1 MKSLLDTSGMLL
13 NSYSEIFFLR
23 GRLMGLV
30 LLLVTMLN
38 PHVGIAGLFSVLSA
52 YQFSRLI
59 GMQQQFMQS
68 GFFTYNALLV
78 GLSIG
83 YLFSLGA
90 LTLFLIAVA
99 GVLSFVLSV
108 MLNSIFSYY
117 LKLPILSLPFV
128 IVSSI
133 SWLASQGYGGLYVD
147 GLYIHQAIIDITLPM
162 WLEGFLSALG
172 AILFSP
178 QPLGGLI
185 IAAVIL
191 IHSRILFGLAVAG
204 YYLGA
209 LLSSLLA
216 GYHVPVFTDI
226 NHFNYI
232 LIAMALGG
240 VFLVPSPRSY
250 LIAATGVAIATVLLS
265 AVRLFWANYG
275 IPVFT
280 LPFNLVTLGFL
291 YVMGT
296 VGFPLVAKNIRRSP
310 EETLDEYISHT
321 RRFGEACC
329 EISLPFS
336 GDWTVWQGFDG
347 QWTHRGQWQHAYD
360 FVIQRNGK
368 THATDGQR
376 LGDFYAWGKP
386 VLSPCRGRVIKVV
399 SNLPDNPPGH
409 VNGQH
414 NWGNLIIL
422 ETMAGWYVEI
432 SHFAQHSIE
441 VSEGQWLEP
450 GAQIGLCGNSGY
462 SAQPHIHIQV
472 QTTAQVGAPTLPFRI
487 RSYRLNNQFIPGGLP
502 QEGDVVEPLY
512 ADRALEFRMA
522 FPLDTELVYQSMHG
536 DHGNDEFS
544 LRVCMNDQGESYF
557 DSGKGQLFFTN
568 DDNSFYFYRLEG
580 DDAQLALMFSA
591 LPRIPLVYRQHMSW
605 QDSPPMA
612 AVRHGW
618 SRQLIDMIRAWN
630 PQAGKSSY
638 RAHWARQGLIHGV
651 LSRGGRAKDELVEV
665 ILHDRLGFSELR
677 VGEQRLILREAHT

>member
-1 MKSLLDTSGMLL
+1 MNSMPAASGMLL

-38 PHVGIAGLFSVLSA
+38 PHVGIAGLFSVVAA

-59 GMQQQFMQS
+59 GMQQHFMQS

-108 MLNSIFSYY
+108 MLNGIFSYY

-133 SWLASQGYGGLYVD
+133 TWLASQGYGGLYVD
-147 GLYIHQAIIDITLPM
+147 GLYVHQIIVDIALPV
-162 WLEGFLSALG
+162 WLEGFFSALG
-172 AILFSP
+172 AVLFSP
-178 QPLGGLI
+178 QALVGLI
-185 IAAVIL
+185 IAIVIL
-191 IHSRILFGLAVAG
+191 LHSRILFTLAVMG

-209 LLSSLLA
+209 SLSGLLS
-216 GYHVPVFTDI
+216 GYGAPVFNDV

-240 VFLVPSPRSY
+240 VYLIPSPRSY

-275 IPVFT
+275 LPVFT
-280 LPFNLVTLGFL
+280 LPFNMVTLGFL
-291 YVMGT
+291 YAMGT

-310 EETLDEYISHT
+310 EETLDEYSSYT
-321 RRFGEACC
+321 RRFGDAGR
-329 EISLPFS
+329 EICLPFS
-336 GDWTVWQGFDG
+336 GGWTVWQGFDG

-360 FVIQRNGK
+360 FVIRRNGK
-368 THATDGQR
+368 THAFEGQQ
-376 LGDFYAWGKP
+376 LEDYYAWKKP

-399 SNLPDNPPGH
+399 NNVPDNPPGH
-409 VNGQH
+409 VNSQR
-414 NWGNLIIL
+414 NWGNLIVL
-422 ETMAGWYVEI
+422 ETVAGWYVEI
-432 SHFAQHSIE
+432 SHFARNSIE
-441 VSEGQWLEP
+441 VSEGQWLEMGSP
-450 GAQIGLCGNSGY
+450 IGLCGNSGY
-462 SAQPHIHIQV
+462 SAQPHIHIQA
-472 QTTAQVGAPTLPFRI
+472 QATAQVGAPTLPFRI
-487 RSYRLNNQFIPGGLP
+487 RSYRSKNQFIPGGLP
-502 QEGDVVEPLY
+502 VVGDVVEPLY

-522 FPLDTELVYQSMHG
+522 YPLDTELVFQSRQADSG
-536 DHGNDEFS
+536 DKLFS
-544 LRVCMNDQGESYF
+544 LRVCMNDLGERYF
-557 DSGKGQLFFTN
+557 DSGKGQLFFAS

-580 DDAQLALMFSA
+580 DDDRLALMFSA
-591 LPRIPLVYRQHMSW
+591 LPRIPLTYRRHMSW
-605 QDSPPMA
+605 KDSPPMA
-612 AVRHGW
+612 AVRSGW
-618 SRQLIDMIRAWN
+618 SRRLINLVRAWN
-630 PQAGKSSY
+630 PHFAESCY
-638 RAHWARQGLIHGV
+638 RAHWARQGLIQGV
-651 LSRGGRAKDELVEV
+651 LSRGGKAEDELVEV
-665 ILHDRLGFSELR
+665 VLHERLGFSRLR
-677 VGEQRLILREAHT
+677 VGDHHLLLCETHA